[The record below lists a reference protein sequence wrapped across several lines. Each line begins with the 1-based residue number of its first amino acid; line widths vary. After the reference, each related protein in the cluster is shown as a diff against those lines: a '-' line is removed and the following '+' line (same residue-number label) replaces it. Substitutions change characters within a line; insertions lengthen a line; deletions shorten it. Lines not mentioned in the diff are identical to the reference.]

1 MNSNLLLSSLLEIG
15 LSEIE
20 AKVYLGLMSSKVRT
34 VSKICE
40 THDINR
46 MKAYKILE
54 TLKSF
59 GLIFKENDFSGKIEV
74 ETPAKVI
81 SMLRQKEN
89 QAKNLVT
96 NLTES
101 LPDILSHFYNENRK
115 PYTRVFQGEIQLRLI
130 FDEIL
135 DEAKIG
141 DELLNL
147 AEGEDFYS
155 LLRPIYFKDWVKR
168 RIKKGVKARVIGTWE
183 NRFVNAEILNDEVSL
198 RQCKIFPE
206 NSKSVCGCI
215 TITKNKVIMWDTKL
229 VEAVVIDSLSV
240 SAFYKNLFETVWN
253 SLEKFKA

>member
-15 LSEIE
+15 LSELE
-20 AKVYLGLMSSKVRT
+20 AKVYLALMNSKVRT

-54 TLKSF
+54 TLKGF

-81 SMLRQKEN
+81 SMLRQREN
-89 QAKNLVT
+89 QAKNLVSS
-96 NLTES
+96 LTES

-135 DEAKIG
+135 DEAKAG
-141 DELLNL
+141 DELLSFS
-147 AEGEDFYS
+147 EGEDFYS
-155 LLRPIYFKDWVKR
+155 IIRPIYFKDWIKR
-168 RIKKGVKARVIGTWE
+168 RIKKGVLARVIATPD
-183 NRFVNAEILNDEVSL
+183 NRLIKEEILKDSISL
-198 RQCKIFPE
+198 RQTKIFPE
-206 NSKSVCGCI
+206 NSKSVPGSV
-215 TITKNKVIMWDTKL
+215 TVTKNKVIMWDTKL
-229 VEAVVIDSLSV
+229 VEAIVVDSLSV
-240 SAFYKNLFETVWN
+240 SAFYKNLFETVWGI
-253 SLEKFKA
+253 L